1 MKSAR
6 LVLAENLA
14 RFMALSA
21 DLNSANL
28 LSKKAKVAQT
38 TISNWLRVE
47 EMPSLAPQLSALES
61 VARALGVTVGDL
73 LTEAGQDRDR
83 DEVVRL
89 RVELAASR
97 SRAERVSLQLYELA
111 ALLGDDGADG
121 AAAPKRV
128 AFSDPDM
135 ASPDDYLLA
144 GGPLHGASDASAR
157 RKK

>member
-47 EMPSLAPQLSALES
+47 EMPLLAPQLSALES

-111 ALLGDDGADG
+111 ALLGDDGA
-121 AAAPKRV
+121 AVPKRV

-135 ASPDDYLLA
+135 ASPDDYLLS
-144 GGPLHGASDASAR
+144 GSPLHGASDASAR